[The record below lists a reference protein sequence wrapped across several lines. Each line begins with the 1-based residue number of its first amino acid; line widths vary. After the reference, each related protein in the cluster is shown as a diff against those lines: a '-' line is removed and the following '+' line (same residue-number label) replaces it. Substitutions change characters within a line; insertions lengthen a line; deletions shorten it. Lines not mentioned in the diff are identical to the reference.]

1 MITIIDIGT
10 GNLASVKNALTYFS
24 YPAIITSDP
33 TKIRN
38 SERVILP
45 GVGNFGF
52 VMKQLEKRNLIDILR
67 GIFESNIPFLGIC
80 VGLQILFENS
90 AESPDVAGLGRFKG
104 KIIPFKKGKI
114 PQIGWNQINP
124 KENTSFKTGYAY
136 FVNSYYA
143 EPQNLDIIKAET
155 DYYVKFPSIIQQ
167 NQITAVQFHPEKS
180 SQFGLQ
186 FLQGWLS
193 C

>member
-10 GNLASVKNALTYFS
+10 GNLASVKNVLTYFS
-24 YPAIITSDP
+24 YPSIITSDP
-33 TKIRN
+33 TLIRN
-38 SERVILP
+38 SDRIILP

-52 VMKQLEKRNLIDILR
+52 VMNQLKKRNLIDILR
-67 GIFESNIPFLGIC
+67 EVFESDIPFLGIC

-90 AESPDVAGLGRFKG
+90 AESPKIAGLGQFKG
-104 KIIPFKKGKI
+104 KIVPFKEGKI

-124 KENTSFKTGYAY
+124 RKNTRFEKGYAY

-143 EPQNLDIIKAET
+143 EPQDSDIIMAET
-155 DYYVKFPSIIQQ
+155 DYYVKYPSIIQQ
-167 NQITAVQFHPEKS
+167 NQLTAVQFHPEKS
-180 SQFGLQ
+180 GFFGLKFFQ
-186 FLQGWLS
+186 RWLS